1 MVSSGSNLIPSM
13 ELREQLLRL
22 AKTITKP
29 RGTILF
35 RRGDPASG
43 LFLILN
49 GKVSLG
55 LEVDGPI
62 PDRILSTG
70 CIVGLPATVS
80 GNPYSL
86 TAVVIK
92 DAELAFV
99 PRDAVLDLLHRDSG
113 LCFQVMEM
121 LSGEISE
128 IRAAFK
134 AGDGARRPRS

>member
-1 MVSSGSNLIPSM
+1 MVSSGSNLIPSL

-22 AKTITKP
+22 AKTIAKP
-29 RGTILF
+29 RGAILF

-55 LEVDGPI
+55 LETESAG
-62 PDRILSTG
+62 PDRILSAG
-70 CIVGLPATVS
+70 CVVGLPATVS

-86 TAVVIK
+86 TAEVVK

-99 PRDAVLDLLHRDSG
+99 SRDSVLALLHSDSG

-134 AGDGARRPRS
+134 AGDAARRPRT